1 MMKVAIFQLDSAY
14 KQVQWNLDK
23 VARWVEGLSEDID
36 LCVLPEMFATGFI
49 TKPSEV
55 AQEMDGEI
63 VSAMTSLAQS
73 SGKALVFSAAIVD
86 TDRESGERKYY
97 NRLFF
102 IAPDGVRLVYDKRHL
117 FSFGGEHKHYSA
129 GKNHLSV
136 HYKGWRIALYI
147 CYDLRFPVFSRESA
161 RCDMAI
167 YIASWPAARSYAWST
182 LLRARAI
189 ENQCYTLGVNRAGD
203 DPVGHYSGDSVALD
217 FMGMPLAEATPSLEC
232 SLNVELELG
241 AQKQFREGFPA
252 IADADN
258 FTIKLED

>member
-1 MMKVAIFQLDSAY
+1 MKIAVFQFDPIY
-14 KQVQWNLDK
+14 GQTQWNLDK
-23 VARWVEGLSEDID
+23 VARWIEGLAPDIE
-36 LCVLPEMFATGFI
+36 LCVVPEMFATGFI
-49 TKPSEV
+49 TQPEGL
-55 AQEMDGEI
+55 AQKMDGEI
-63 VSAMTSLAQS
+63 VSTMTSLAQS
-73 SGKALVFSAAIVD
+73 SGKALVFSAAIED
-86 TDRESGERKYY
+86 TERESGEQKYY

-189 ENQCYTLGVNRAGD
+189 ENQCYTLGVNRVGD
-203 DPVGHYSGDSVALD
+203 DPVGHHSGDSVVLD

-232 SLNVELELG
+232 SVTADLDLS
-241 AQKQFREGFPA
+241 AQRQFRERFPA
-252 IADADN
+252 VRDADS
-258 FTIKLED
+258 FIIKLED